1 VEPDNPSRRG
11 LSMGVS
17 TVTHTLEGT
26 GQYTVPGIRLHMIKG
41 DAKGMTKDD
50 VVLKVTLRG

>member
-1 VEPDNPSRRG
+1 
-11 LSMGVS
+11 MGVS